1 VDLKD
6 LLASGLTTTG
16 INPTTGLLQLMNG
29 STDVGTLK
37 FDVATLASTTAHI
50 GTDTTGHA
58 VITV

>member
-1 VDLKD
+1 
-6 LLASGLTTTG
+6 
-16 INPTTGLLQLMNG
+16 
-29 STDVGTLK
+29 VGTLK